1 MFFSPWIL
9 VQDSIFLRHTSNN
22 QMATPLPQCQL
33 TEVLQKLKTLESC
46 LGISKPK
53 IQILYRE
60 MKRADKLPQ
69 VFSFYLENRLMARF
83 LFQSHIEIIRGHAA
97 FTSDPKPTV
106 EVNGKKYTAPH
117 ILIATGGVPSR
128 PQESEI
134 PGESSE
140 GKCLLLTVKGH
151 LLLSSTL

>member
-1 MFFSPWIL
+1 MAL
-9 VQDSIFLRHTSNN
+9 VNVKSKSSVEKWKELI
-22 QMATPLPQCQL
+22 
-33 TEVLQKLKTLESC
+33 SC
-46 LGISKPK
+46 H
-53 IQILYRE
+53 RC
-60 MKRADKLPQ
+60 
-69 VFSFYLENRLMARF
+69 FYVENRLMSMSRF

-106 EVNGKKYTAPH
+106 EVSGNKYTAPH

-140 GKCLLLTVKGH
+140 GKCLLVRVKRS
-151 LLLSSTL
+151 LLLSSTLQAMPGDLPIPVLSLGQGHTAMRESLCRT